1 MHKFYLGADVSKGYA
16 DFVIIDAKKQP
27 VEKNFQLDDTFE
39 GHCLL
44 YNKLYTF
51 CKDHPDSIIYAAV
64 ESTGGYEKNWYHSL
78 VKFQSTLSLNT
89 AHLNPFGVS
98 HNRKAGMKRN
108 ITDKISAQ
116 NIAEYMIAHPEK
128 VSYQPQDYL
137 ASLRKQ
143 WGFVKMLTKQST
155 QLLNQLES
163 VVYNANPEALIYC
176 KDGMPDWILKLLKSY
191 PTASRLAKAKI
202 KSVAKIPYIS
212 SERARNLVAAAK
224 KSVACTTDKVT
235 EQLVIAT
242 VKQII
247 HLKKVIK
254 RQSEIMANECSI
266 HEVELLKTFKGISDY
281 SAIGLILN
289 MEAVERFAS
298 TKKLA
303 SYFGIHPVYKKSG
316 DGTWGIHMSKKGRK
330 EPRHILFMVAMSA
343 IKCNPLIRSIYLK
356 HTQKGMKKMAAIGV
370 CMHKILR
377 IVYGMLKHNR
387 AFDPDID
394 RRNREKIVQCKA
406 DVCRDKNR
414 RYQDYDPKAPISR
427 RQKMQR
433 KERELSHSD
442 KHTKSGISAPV
453 PKAA

>member
-1 MHKFYLGADVSKGYA
+1 M
-16 DFVIIDAKKQP
+16 Q
-27 VEKNFQLDDTFE
+27 
-39 GHCLL
+39 
-44 YNKLYTF
+44 
-51 CKDHPDSIIYAAV
+51 
-64 ESTGGYEKNWYHSL
+64 
-78 VKFQSTLSLNT
+78 
-89 AHLNPFGVS
+89 
-98 HNRKAGMKRN
+98 
-108 ITDKISAQ
+108 
-116 NIAEYMIAHPEK
+116 
-128 VSYQPQDYL
+128 
-137 ASLRKQ
+137 
-143 WGFVKMLTKQST
+143 
-155 QLLNQLES
+155 
-163 VVYNANPEALIYC
+163 
-176 KDGMPDWILKLLKSY
+176 DWILKLLKGY
-191 PTASRLAKAKI
+191 PTAPRLAKAKI
-202 KSVAKIPYIS
+202 KSVARIPYIS

-224 KSVACTTDKVT
+224 KSIACTTDKIT

-266 HEVELLKTFKGISDY
+266 PEVELLKTFKGISDY

-316 DGTWGIHMSKKGRK
+316 DGTWGVHMSKKGRK

-377 IVYGMLKHNR
+377 IIYGMLKHNR